1 MGSNENFKIY
11 FRDLLTF
18 SSMISLVEQSNVQ
31 PTECKFIPQLA
42 FSTVKLCSKSE
53 VMLLYKNQKFYEFLF
68 IISNL
73 ELDIVS
79 KLIHT
84 ILKVL
89 SFTLPPEG
97 LCLKKVIIISSFMA
111 YEIPII
117 L

>member
-1 MGSNENFKIY
+1 M
-11 FRDLLTF
+11 
-18 SSMISLVEQSNVQ
+18 SSMISLVEQSNAQ
-31 PTECKFIPQLA
+31 PTERKFIPQLA
-42 FSTVKLCSKSE
+42 FSTVRLCFKSE
-53 VMLLYKNQKFYEFLF
+53 VMQLYKNQKFYEFLL

-73 ELDIVS
+73 ELYIVS

-111 YEIPII
+111 YETPII